1 MAYNYG
7 NYGNGNMMYYPTAT
21 GIQNP
26 NMNMNPNYQAA
37 TPVQQMPQSPT
48 GINWVRGEAG
58 ARAWHLNPGES
69 ALLMDSEAPVL
80 YAVSA
85 DVYGRPLPMETYD
98 LIKRDNSIV
107 NMPQSN
113 SHSSENSREQYVKM
127 SELEDKITEIVQK
140 AMKSNERQAKSNG

>member
-7 NYGNGNMMYYPTAT
+7 NYGNGNMHYPTVT
-21 GIQNP
+21 VPQNV
-26 NMNMNPNYQAA
+26 NTTPNYPAA

-58 ARAWHLNPGES
+58 ARAWHLSPGES

-107 NMPQSN
+107 NMPQPAQASGN
-113 SHSSENSREQYVKM
+113 PGEQYVKM
-127 SELEDKITEIVQK
+127 SDLEDKITEIVQK
-140 AMKSNERQAKSNG
+140 ALKNNERQAKSNG

>member
-7 NYGNGNMMYYPTAT
+7 NYGNGNMHYPTAT

-26 NMNMNPNYQAA
+26 NMNPNYQAA
-37 TPVQQMPQSPT
+37 PQIPQMPT

-58 ARAWHLNPGES
+58 ARAWHLSPGES

-107 NMPQSN
+107 NMPQPSQASGN
-113 SHSSENSREQYVKM
+113 PGEQYVKM
-127 SELEDKITEIVQK
+127 SDLEDRITEIVQK
-140 AMKSNERQAKSNG
+140 AMKNNERQAKSNG

>member
-7 NYGNGNMMYYPTAT
+7 NYGNGNMYYPTVT
-21 GIQNP
+21 GPQNV
-26 NMNMNPNYQAA
+26 NMNPNYQAA
-37 TPVQQMPQSPT
+37 PQVQQMPQSPT

-107 NMPQSN
+107 NMPSASN
-113 SHSSENSREQYVKM
+113 NSQENPRDRYVKM
-127 SELEDKITEIVQK
+127 SDLEDKIAEIVQK
-140 AMKSNERQAKSNG
+140 AMKGNERQAKSNG

>member
-7 NYGNGNMMYYPTAT
+7 NYGNGNMYYPTAT
-21 GIQNP
+21 GPQNI
-26 NMNMNPNYQAA
+26 NMNPNYQAA
-37 TPVQQMPQSPT
+37 PQMMQAMPQSPT

-107 NMPQSN
+107 NMPSASN
-113 SHSSENSREQYVKM
+113 NSQENPREQYVKM
-127 SELEDKITEIVQK
+127 SDLEDKITEIVQK